1 MLTGHCYDLHFI
13 TYVAVFA
20 NGNVFCFPKAK
31 YCNRNHPGFLC
42 AYYKYSVIISSLP
55 IGYYWVS
62 ARYWLVLFIT
72 SSLLIGCYLLSSC
85 YWLAV
90 FITACHWLAVTVYSA
105 DMPQR
110 LPLYD
115 IVSGLLKSVGKALK
129 YWFHYTLVAIAWLG
143 VVPLTA
149 CKYPTTLFLVIVRW
163 TTGLDV
169 LVFSCKGVL
178 KLKLCVKDYEKIDCF
193 KLQGCQKIDSFKIW
207 VGCCKKL

>member
-72 SSLLIGCYLLSSC
+72 CSLLIGVIYYKFAIDWLLFIIILLLIGCIYYCLPLIGCYSLLSR
-85 YWLAV
+85 YATE
-90 FITACHWLAVTVYSA
+90 I
-105 DMPQR
+105 
-110 LPLYD
+110 
-115 IVSGLLKSVGKALK
+115 
-129 YWFHYTLVAIAWLG
+129 
-143 VVPLTA
+143 
-149 CKYPTTLFLVIVRW
+149 TTLWHCQW
-163 TTGLDV
+163 TTKKCRKSSKV
-169 LVFSCKGVL
+169 LVSLYISGHCLAWSCAPYCL
-178 KLKLCVKDYEKIDCF
+178 
-193 KLQGCQKIDSFKIW
+193 
-207 VGCCKKL
+207 

>member
-1 MLTGHCYDLHFI
+1 M
-13 TYVAVFA
+13 
-20 NGNVFCFPKAK
+20 
-31 YCNRNHPGFLC
+31 
-42 AYYKYSVIISSLP
+42 
-55 IGYYWVS
+55 
-62 ARYWLVLFIT
+62 
-72 SSLLIGCYLLSSC
+72 
-85 YWLAV
+85 AV

-163 TTGLDV
+163 TIGFDF
-169 LVFSCKGVL
+169 LVFSCKAVCQRLWKDRLLQTSRLSENRQFQNMSRLLQEIIDPTGTETFAKEP
-178 KLKLCVKDYEKIDCF
+178 KLAKL
-193 KLQGCQKIDSFKIW
+193 LQGVKI
-207 VGCCKKL
+207 KKVHWF